1 MTRRWFSTGS
11 GRIEFELRLSD
22 AHYGHHQGQC
32 DDDIADLRKV
42 PYIAAI
48 LASINADL
56 LRDELREYGAWD
68 ADLLRD
74 ELREYGAW
82 DADELADHDA
92 NLDRILWIACG
103 DITEAETMEVE

>member
-1 MTRRWFSTGS
+1 MTKKWFSTGS

-42 PYIAAI
+42 PYISAI
-48 LASINADL
+48 LASIN
-56 LRDELREYGAWD
+56 

-92 NLDRILWIACG
+92 NLNRILWIACG
-103 DITEAETMEVE
+103 DICEAETMGAE

>member
-1 MTRRWFSTGS
+1 MTKRWFSTGS

-68 ADLLRD
+68 AD
-74 ELREYGAW
+74 
-82 DADELADHDA
+82 ELADHDA

>member
-68 ADLLRD
+68 AD
-74 ELREYGAW
+74 
-82 DADELADHDA
+82 ELADHDA
-92 NLDRILWIACG
+92 NLNRILWIACG
-103 DITEAETMEVE
+103 DITEAETMEAE